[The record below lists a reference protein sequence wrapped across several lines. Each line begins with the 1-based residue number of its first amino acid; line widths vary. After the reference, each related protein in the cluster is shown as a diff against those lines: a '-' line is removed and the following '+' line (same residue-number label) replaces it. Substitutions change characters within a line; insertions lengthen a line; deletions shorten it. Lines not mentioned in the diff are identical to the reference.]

1 MTTRPSKY
9 GAAAL
14 AAALAV
20 LAGAAAPPPAPT
32 AVDGPGVLRVA
43 RAPGAACTVINV
55 WATWCEPC
63 REEFPDLIKLR
74 AAFAG
79 RGLRLVL
86 VSADVPEERATVQA
100 FLRAQGID
108 FATWIKDQPDEAFID
123 ALDRR
128 WSGAL
133 PATFVLGPDGRIV
146 EWWEGKRTYTE
157 FARSVT
163 AVLGPVAPG
172 RTR

>member
-1 MTTRPSKY
+1 MSPMPSK
-9 GAAAL
+9 AR
-14 AAALAV
+14 AV
-20 LAGAAAPPPAPT
+20 LLAGALALATGAAVPPPAPA
-32 AVDGPGVLRVA
+32 AVDGAGLLRAA

-63 REEFPDLIKLR
+63 REEFPDLLRLR
-74 AAFAG
+74 AAFGG

-86 VSADVPEERATVQA
+86 VSADFPAERAAVEA
-100 FLRAQGID
+100 FLRAQKVD
-108 FATWIKDQPDEAFID
+108 FATYLKDQPDEAFID

-133 PATFVLGPDGRIV
+133 PATFVLGPDGRVV
-146 EWWEGKRTYTE
+146 EWWEGKRSYSDFE
-157 FARSVT
+157 RSVT
-163 AVLGPVAPG
+163 AVLGRTAPG

>member
-1 MTTRPSKY
+1 MIATSSKPRVL
-9 GAAAL
+9 AL
-14 AAALAV
+14 LGALAV
-20 LAGAAAPPPAPT
+20 LAGAGGPPPAPVT
-32 AVDGPGVLRVA
+32 VDGAGLLRAA
-43 RAPGAACTVINV
+43 RAPGASCTVINV

-63 REEFPDLIKLR
+63 REEFPDLLKLR
-74 AAFAG
+74 TAFAG

-86 VSADVPEERATVQA
+86 VSADFPEERAAVQA
-100 FLRAQGID
+100 FLRAQGVD
-108 FATWIKDQPDEAFID
+108 FATWLKDAPDEAFID

-133 PATFVLGPDGRIV
+133 PATFVLGPDGRVV
-146 EWWEGKRTYTE
+146 EWWEGKRTYTD

-163 AVLGPVAPG
+163 AVLGRAAPG